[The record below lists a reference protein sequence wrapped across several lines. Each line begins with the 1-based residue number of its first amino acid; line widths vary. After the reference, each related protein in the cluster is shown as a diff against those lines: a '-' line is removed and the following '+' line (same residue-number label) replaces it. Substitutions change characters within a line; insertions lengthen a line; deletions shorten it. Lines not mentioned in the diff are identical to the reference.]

1 MASESMGRRRFSVL
15 AEGCEPLWLL
25 HMEADYIGFMV
36 SIETEIRLLEH
47 IGSCRACM
55 DKLAEVSNRVR
66 DPDDELE
73 ELFSVDLPEKLA
85 GKPGSEGCSIRDNYP
100 VADAYIKARVDWRVK
115 RLKKLLSDAELDL
128 GHLSGR
134 IREEGKK
141 STP

>member
-1 MASESMGRRRFSVL
+1 MASESMGRRRFSAL
-15 AEGCEPLWLL
+15 SEGCEPLWLL

-36 SIETEIRLLEH
+36 SIESEVRLLEH

-55 DKLAEVSNRVR
+55 DKLAEVFREAR
-66 DPDDELE
+66 DPADELE
-73 ELFSVDLPEKLA
+73 ELFAVDLPEKLA
-85 GKPGSEGCSIRDNYP
+85 GEPGSEECPRRGDYP
-100 VADAYIKARVDWRVK
+100 DSDAFIKARIGWRIK
-115 RLKKLLSDAELDL
+115 KLKKLLADAELEL

>member
-1 MASESMGRRRFSVL
+1 MASESMGRRRFSAL

-47 IGSCRACM
+47 IGSCISCM
-55 DKLAEVSNRVR
+55 NKLSEVSNKVR
-66 DPDDELE
+66 DPTDELE

-85 GKPGSEGCSIRDNYP
+85 DKPDSEDCPRRDDFHD
-100 VADAYIKARVDWRVK
+100 ADSCIKARIGWRVK
-115 RLKKLLSDAELDL
+115 KLKKLLSNAELEL

-134 IREEGKK
+134 IREEAKK
-141 STP
+141 STL